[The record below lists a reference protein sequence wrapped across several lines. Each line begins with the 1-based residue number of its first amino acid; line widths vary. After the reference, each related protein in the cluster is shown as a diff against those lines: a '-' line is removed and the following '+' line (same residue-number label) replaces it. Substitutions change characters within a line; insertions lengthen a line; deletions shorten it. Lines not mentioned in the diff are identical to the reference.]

1 MNVKYKDGNSIA
13 EYLSNFQ
20 GPLNELSTIKLELDD
35 EVQSSFLMSSLPDN
49 WETLVVSLSN
59 LAQNGMITVNM
70 VKDNMFNEKA
80 RIKELGISSNTK
92 ALVIEKRWRSK
103 SRKPSNDYNRDK
115 SRGKS
120 KSRKE
125 IKCFYCGKPGHIKR
139 ECRKFIREQFKEKCG
154 EQKED
159 KDIAAVASDG
169 ITIIVCHDA
178 CVNLTCQDSTWVVD
192 TTASFHIIAHRDFF
206 SSYTSDS
213 FGWVRIGNETKM

>member
-35 EVQSSFLMSSLPDN
+35 EVQSSFLMSSLPDS
-49 WETLVVSLSN
+49 WETMVVSLSN
-59 LAQNGMITVNM
+59 SAPNGMITVNM
-70 VKDNMFNEKA
+70 VKYSMFNEEA
-80 RIKELGISSNTK
+80 RKKELGISSNTK

-125 IKCFYCGKPGHIKR
+125 IKCFYCGKSVYIKG
-139 ECRKFIREQFKEKCG
+139 ECKKFKNLKENMKN
-154 EQKED
+154 K
-159 KDIAAVASDG
+159 K
-169 ITIIVCHDA
+169 
-178 CVNLTCQDSTWVVD
+178 
-192 TTASFHIIAHRDFF
+192 
-206 SSYTSDS
+206 
-213 FGWVRIGNETKM
+213 RIKTLQQLHLMVLRSLFVMMHV